1 MRQIARPSARG
12 RISRRRFLEGLG
24 IIGAG
29 FVAAVACGG
38 EEKRR
43 VLTTLDRTVALGDD
57 GALSLGPGEGYVVR
71 TDLAQAQAGR
81 EAARRSLATFHHLSD
96 FRIVDEES
104 PLRSEWVEA
113 CAEPLSTG
121 AFRPQ
126 ETLSAQAAAS
136 LVARANDVNRSP
148 VTGRSVDFALHT
160 GNAADNAQYNELR
173 WFVDLMDGALVAP
186 SSGNPEYQG
195 VQEESPAGGFPDLI
209 EEAQHAFQSP
219 GLRYPWYTAL
229 GNRDV
234 LAQGNFPPTD
244 GAKAIALGEAKIIA
258 IGPDAAAEVC
268 ADPSKLL
275 SPGESSAILDDPE
288 AETRRVAPDG
298 DRRLLSRRE
307 WVEEHFATAASPGP
321 PGHGLT
327 AANRDAGTA
336 YYAFDSGDLTMVVL
350 DTVNPGGFS
359 AGSID
364 ATQFAWL
371 EEQLA
376 ARSSAYL
383 DAQGRQVT
391 TESADRLIVV
401 ASHHALDLL
410 NNPFPGPEGDEE
422 RVRGP
427 QLEALLHRFPNVV
440 LHVSGHSGEQRIA
453 ARPDPAG
460 RTGAGVYWE
469 VSTGSPVEFP
479 MQGRLLDVVDNGDG
493 TLSVFS
499 TMYNIAAPLDPGD
512 AKDGTPDDGV
522 NETLLASVARLV
534 AAGDPQRDVD
544 ASGLGVSDRNAELLL
559 PAPFD
564 LAAAPRTPAPPA
576 VSPAPTP

>member
-1 MRQIARPSARG
+1 MRQIARLSARG
-12 RISRRRFLEGLG
+12 RISRRRFLKGMG

-29 FVAAVACGG
+29 LVAAVGCGG
-38 EEKRR
+38 EDKRR
-43 VLTTLDRTVALGDD
+43 VLTTLDQSVALGDD

-71 TDLAQAQAGR
+71 ADLAQAQAGR
-81 EAARRSLATFHHLSD
+81 QAARRSLVTFHHLSD

-113 CAEPLSTG
+113 CAEPLSPG

-126 ETLSAQAAAS
+126 ETLSTQAAAS
-136 LVARANDVNRSP
+136 LIARANEVNGSP
-148 VTGRSVDFALHT
+148 VTGRPVDFALHT

-173 WFVDLMDGALVAP
+173 WFLDLMDGGLVAP

-195 VQEESPAGGFPDLI
+195 VQERSPADDFPDLL
-209 EEAQHAFQSP
+209 EEAQQAFQSP
-219 GLRYPWYTAL
+219 GLRYPWYTVL

-244 GAKAIALGEAKIIA
+244 GARAIALGTAKIIT

-275 SPGESSAILDDPE
+275 LPGESSAILDDPE
-288 AETRRVAPDG
+288 AETRGVAPDG
-298 DRRLLSRRE
+298 DRRLMSRRE
-307 WVEEHFATAASPGP
+307 WVAEHFTSPASPGP

-327 AANRDAGTA
+327 AGNRDAGTA
-336 YYAFDSGDLTMVVL
+336 YYTFDSGELTVVVL

-364 ATQFAWL
+364 AAQFAWL
-371 EEQLA
+371 EEQLV
-376 ARSSAYL
+376 ARSGYYL
-383 DAQGRQVT
+383 DAQGRRVA
-391 TESADRLIVV
+391 TESADRLIVI
-401 ASHHALDLL
+401 ASHHGLELL
-410 NNPFPGPEGDEE
+410 NNPFPGPEGKEE
-422 RVRGP
+422 RLRGP

-460 RTGAGVYWE
+460 RTGAGAYWE
-469 VSTGSPVEFP
+469 VSTGSPLEFP
-479 MQGRLLDVVDNGDG
+479 MQGRLLDIVDNGDG
-493 TLSVFS
+493 TISVFS
-499 TMYNIAAPLDPGD
+499 TVYDIAAPLSPGD
-512 AKDGTPDDGV
+512 AADGTPDDGV
-522 NETLLASVARLV
+522 NESLLASVARLLAV
-534 AAGDPQRDVD
+534 ADPQRDAD
-544 ASGLGVSDRNAELLL
+544 APGLGASDRNAELLL

-564 LAAAPRTPAPPA
+564 LSATPAA
-576 VSPAPTP
+576 SPTTHITSSTP